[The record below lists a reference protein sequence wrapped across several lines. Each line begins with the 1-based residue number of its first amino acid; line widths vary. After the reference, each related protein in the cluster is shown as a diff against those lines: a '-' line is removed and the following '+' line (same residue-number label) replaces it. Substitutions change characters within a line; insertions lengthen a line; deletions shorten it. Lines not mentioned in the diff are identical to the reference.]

1 MWWLSDWWA
10 YGSSLQNYET
20 YRRRKSCNL
29 LFLRDTT
36 MRRWELTG
44 ATNEAVRYDA
54 HEQVLYDSKPAT
66 KRAAIL
72 WNFKPNWH
80 FIATRK
86 SGSDS
91 EEITTQQRRPITV
104 TIIYAGLRDCVIGM
118 THLEQKYFDVST
130 KFSTGRGVERLYYS
144 WCVAVAS
151 HYTSSAAL
159 TAEHGVLDDGNQAPP
174 LASRANS
181 TVEQETAVVALAA
194 AAAAALGVPH
204 KRVYFV
210 AG

>member
-1 MWWLSDWWA
+1 M
-10 YGSSLQNYET
+10 
-20 YRRRKSCNL
+20 
-29 LFLRDTT
+29 
-36 MRRWELTG
+36 
-44 ATNEAVRYDA
+44 
-54 HEQVLYDSKPAT
+54 
-66 KRAAIL
+66 
-72 WNFKPNWH
+72 
-80 FIATRK
+80 
-86 SGSDS
+86 
-91 EEITTQQRRPITV
+91 
-104 TIIYAGLRDCVIGM
+104 
-118 THLEQKYFDVST
+118 
-130 KFSTGRGVERLYYS
+130 
-144 WCVAVAS
+144 AVAS